1 MYLTP
6 LTGKR
11 GEGRGGEEGGIWSI
25 GVYGKHEEPFEVF
38 AYFLCN
44 GHGPKISLEKSSSK
58 AKGLAIVRPI

>member
-1 MYLTP
+1 MVYT
-6 LTGKR
+6 
-11 GEGRGGEEGGIWSI
+11 I

-44 GHGPKISLEKSSSK
+44 GRGPKISLEKSSSK